1 MFYDS
6 KLYFWLMLEWMF
18 FVFII
23 LHTESAK
30 IKIMEESQLQ
40 DQVLLQKLMQDI
52 KQNPQKLT
60 EFIELKKK

>member
-1 MFYDS
+1 
-6 KLYFWLMLEWMF
+6 MLEWMF

-40 DQVLLQKLMQDI
+40 DQVQLQKLMQDI

-60 EFIELKKK
+60 EFIELKKSKK

>member
-1 MFYDS
+1 
-6 KLYFWLMLEWMF
+6 MLEWMF